1 MSPEDISSPES
12 LTIVLIMGLA
22 FIGEHRSWSGTVF
35 KWLTG
40 LSDNSG

>member
-12 LTIVLIMGLA
+12 LTNVLIMGLA
-22 FIGEHRSWSGTVF
+22 LIGEYWISDIIIE
-35 KWLTG
+35 WLTD